1 MQSTSSELDL
11 RAFNNL
17 FNEYWQRFVRFATTY
32 VSDVTVAEDIVM
44 ESFEGAWEN
53 RDRLSI
59 MTFPAYTLTSVKHK
73 SLNHLRSKKI
83 KIRVN
88 ESILSH
94 SSRLLESRISTLE
107 ACDPEELF
115 SNEARR
121 LVNETLAKLPEY
133 TRNIF
138 VDSRF
143 NGLSYKEISTQK
155 GVTVKSVEF
164 EVSKAMKVLRI
175 SLKDYLPTLMFLV
188 MSTYRPPP
196 WLFM

>member
-32 VSDVTVAEDIVM
+32 VNDVAVAEDIVM

-53 RDRLSI
+53 RDRLSVT
-59 MTFPAYTLTSVKHK
+59 TFPAYTLTTVKHK
-73 SLNHLRSKKI
+73 SLNHLRSKNI

-94 SSRLLESRISTLE
+94 SSRLLEARISTLE

-115 SNEARR
+115 NDEARR
-121 LVNETLAKLPEY
+121 LVNETLAKLPGH
-133 TRNIF
+133 TRDIF

-143 NGLSYKEISTQK
+143 NGLSYKEISAIK

-164 EVSKAMKVLRI
+164 EVSKAMKALRI
-175 SLKDYLPTLMFLV
+175 SLKDYLPALIFLLMFV
-188 MSTYRPPP
+188 YPPP
-196 WLFM
+196 LPFV